1 MYSLTYVSSAT
12 VPFSPS
18 SLRELLEK
26 SRSNNLKRGITGML
40 LFKDGNFMQVLEGEQ
55 AAVDAT
61 QQRID
66 SDPRH
71 TGLIVLLRGEIA
83 ERSFAEWSMAFQDLN
98 DESSRQTPGYSD
110 FLITPLNDPRFR
122 NDPEASRKLIA
133 VFKRNLSR

>member
-26 SRSNNLKRGITGML
+26 SRANNLQIGITGML

-55 AAVDAT
+55 AAVDVT
-61 QQRID
+61 QARIAL
-66 SDPRH
+66 DPRH
-71 TGLIVLLRGEIA
+71 AGLIVLLRGAIA
-83 ERSFAEWSMAFQDLN
+83 ERGFAEWSMAFHDLN

-110 FLITPLNDPRFR
+110 FLNTPLNDPRFR
-122 NDPEASRKLIA
+122 NDSEASRKLIA
-133 VFKRNLSR
+133 IFKRNLSR